1 MKKTILYLFLLLTLP
16 SMAQYRGHSGHGP
29 GGGHESASSLTIV
42 APKHQTFWLFVDDVL
57 QNENAVHSI
66 RINNLWPAELY
77 IRVEL
82 DNKNQDCVGRFVDLK
97 HPQGF
102 NIVRQGNLLGLES
115 SQGNIRPELTMDLL
129 TEMPLPPVP
138 PTPPTPH
145 VGPGQPPV
153 PEPVHMEMGM
163 NPRDFD
169 EAMALLSKETFDDTR
184 LATAK
189 QIIANNP
196 MTVNQIAQI
205 CRLFTY
211 ESNRLEWAKFAYP
224 YCVDKNKYYMLNEV
238 FTYDSSKQELNE
250 YIRGL

>member
-16 SMAQYRGHSGHGP
+16 SMAQYRGHGGHGP

-102 NIVRQGNLLGLES
+102 NIVQHGDLLGLEP

-138 PTPPTPH
+138 PTPQ

>member
-1 MKKTILYLFLLLTLP
+1 MKKTLLYLFLLLALP
-16 SMAQYRGHSGHGP
+16 SMAQYRGHGGHGP

-102 NIVRQGNLLGLES
+102 NIVQHGDLLGLEP

-138 PTPPTPH
+138 PTPQ

-153 PEPVHMEMGM
+153 LEPVHMEMGM

-211 ESNRLEWAKFAYP
+211 ESNKLEWAKFAYP

>member
-1 MKKTILYLFLLLTLP
+1 MKKTFLYLFLLLALP
-16 SMAQYRGHSGHGP
+16 SMAQYRGHGGHGP
-29 GGGHESASSLTIV
+29 GSGHESASSLTIV

-66 RINNLWPAELY
+66 HVNNLWPDKLY
-77 IRVEL
+77 IRVEM
-82 DNKNQDCVGRFVDLK
+82 DNKNQDCVGRFVDLR

-102 NIVRQGNLLGLES
+102 SIVQRGTLWGLEPT
-115 SQGNIRPELTMDLL
+115 QGNIRPELTMDLL
-129 TEMPLPPVP
+129 TETPLPPMP
-138 PTPPTPH
+138 PTPQIGST
-145 VGPGQPPV
+145 QPPV
-153 PEPVHMEMGM
+153 PEPVHVEMGM

-189 QIIANNP
+189 QIVANNP
-196 MTVNQIAQI
+196 MAVNQIAQI

-211 ESNRLEWAKFAYP
+211 ESNKLELAKFAYP
-224 YCVDKNKYYMLNEV
+224 SCIEKNKYYMLNEV
-238 FTYDSSKQELNE
+238 FTYDGSKQELND

>member
-1 MKKTILYLFLLLTLP
+1 MKKTLLYLFLLLALP
-16 SMAQYRGHSGHGP
+16 SMAQYRGHGGHGP

-42 APKHQTFWLFVDDVL
+42 APKYQTFWLFVDDVL

-102 NIVRQGNLLGLES
+102 NIVQQGNLLGLEP

-129 TEMPLPPVP
+129 TEMPLPPMP
-138 PTPPTPH
+138 PTPPTPQ
-145 VGPGQPPV
+145 VGPGQPLM

-196 MTVNQIAQI
+196 MTVNQITQI

-211 ESNRLEWAKFAYP
+211 ESNKLEWAKFAYP

>member
-1 MKKTILYLFLLLTLP
+1 MKKTFLYLFLLLALP
-16 SMAQYRGHSGHGP
+16 SMAQYRGHGGHGP

-66 RINNLWPAELY
+66 RINNLWPDEFY

-82 DNKNQDCVGRFVDLK
+82 DNKNQDCVGRFVDFR

-102 NIVRQGNLLGLES
+102 SIVQRGNLLGLES
-115 SQGNIRPELTMDLL
+115 THGNIRPELTMDLL
-129 TEMPLPPVP
+129 MATPLPPMP
-138 PTPPTPH
+138 PAPQLEI
-145 VGPGQPPV
+145 VQPPV
-153 PEPVHMEMGM
+153 PMGM

-169 EAMALLSKETFDDTR
+169 EAVALLSKETFDDTR

-189 QIIANNP
+189 QIVARNP

-211 ESNRLEWAKFAYP
+211 ESNKLELAKFAYP
-224 YCVDKNKYYMLNEV
+224 YCIEKNKYYMLNEV
-238 FTYDSSKQELNE
+238 FTYDSSKQELND